1 MFLYRIM
8 NEPQAWIEDIADIYW
23 MEIYSKKVNDAAIK
37 YINGQASEW
46 FAKDLSQDERTVLVT
61 YVNVYSRYKKWET
74 SMIQSLIMNSI
85 DGWSQII
92 ALELN

>member
-23 MEIYSKKVNDAAIK
+23 MEIDSNKVVNVVNSVMK
-37 YINGQASEW
+37 WQYEW
-46 FAKDLSQDERTVLVT
+46 VAKDLSQDERTVLVT
-61 YVNVYSRYKKWET
+61 YINVYNRYKKWET
-74 SMIQSLIMNSI
+74 SIIQSLVMNSI